1 MKRFRLFRC
10 FAVFSAALLLAVTF
24 AGCGDQLLDYAPEN
38 ADIVAV
44 FNGSRI
50 AAQPQIN
57 QMIRFLT
64 MTAPGFDGRL
74 DRELARAGINA
85 NDFKNEYMLFYCT
98 PLKSGGVVI
107 ITPDNVAPKLF
118 QALRQIYRSQARE
131 IEIDHLPGV
140 EITLPDNRGILQCV
154 QYSNRRLELAWGS
167 APQLPLSGG
176 HRNPLAQKLDAK
188 NSLLHLRIAP
198 AALLERNAKEIPP
211 FLTKL
216 KVLSCQFRSQNGILT
231 QDISL
236 EFPAAQYAYEAKGAA
251 ETLFSTF
258 SALLPF
264 NLPLRLEHTQFEVN
278 GSDLVFSGQLG
289 RNRYIAAVPA
299 PSRRAITSASNLK
312 RLAAACASYAQ
323 DNDGFWPPSL
333 DELRATGLLTDPALL
348 LAPND
353 LSTPPAPPEGPFLA
367 ANSSYVYLAGN
378 FPGGLI
384 SAREAH
390 HYPVA
395 FEKPEFQPTAESA
408 ILWMDGD
415 VTYLKLNTSNALEVL
430 RQLRLQQ
437 PEGEEKYWKQ
447 LEANAA
453 AYGK

>member
-1 MKRFRLFRC
+1 MKRSWLFRC
-10 FAVFSAALLLAVTF
+10 FAVFSAALLLATMLT
-24 AGCGDQLLDYAPEN
+24 GCGDQLLNYAPEN
-38 ADIVAV
+38 ADIVAG

-57 QMIRFLT
+57 QMLRFLT

-74 DRELARAGINA
+74 DRELARAGVNA

-107 ITPDNVAPKLF
+107 MTPDNVAPKLF
-118 QALRQIYRSQARE
+118 QAFRQIYRSQARE
-131 IEIDHLPGV
+131 IEVEHLPGV
-140 EITLPDNRGILQCV
+140 EVALPDNRGLLQCALL
-154 QYSNRRLELAWGS
+154 SSHRLELAWGP
-167 APQLPLSGG
+167 APKLPLSGG

-188 NSLLHLRIAP
+188 DSLLHLRIAP
-198 AALLERNAKEIPP
+198 AALLERNAEEIPP
-211 FLTKL
+211 FLTQL
-216 KVLSCQFRSQNGILT
+216 KTISCQFRSENGILT
-231 QDISL
+231 QDIAL

-264 NLPLRLEHTQFEVN
+264 NLPLRLEHTQLEVN
-278 GSDLVFSGQLG
+278 GSALTFSGQLG
-289 RNRYIAAVPA
+289 RNRYIAAVPS
-299 PSRRAITSASNLK
+299 PSRRAVTSASNLK

-333 DELRATGLLTDPALL
+333 DELRSVGLLTDPSLL

-353 LSTPPAPPEGPFLA
+353 LSTPPAPPDGPFLP

-378 FPGGLI
+378 LPGGLI
-384 SAREAH
+384 SAGEAH
-390 HYPVA
+390 CYPVA
-395 FEKPEFQPTAESA
+395 FEKPEFQPAAESA

-415 VTYLKLNTSNALEVL
+415 VTYIKLNTSNAVEVL
-430 RQLRLQQ
+430 RQLRIHQ

-453 AYGK
+453 AYDK